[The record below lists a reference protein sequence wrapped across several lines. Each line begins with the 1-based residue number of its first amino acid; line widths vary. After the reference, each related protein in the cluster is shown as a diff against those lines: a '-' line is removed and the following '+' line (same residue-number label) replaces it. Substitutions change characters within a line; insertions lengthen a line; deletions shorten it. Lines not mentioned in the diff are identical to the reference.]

1 MERSLFYK
9 DVVPFAA
16 MVAAECATVGS
27 NTGFKAATARG
38 MSYYV
43 FTLYV
48 CVAAAVVLIPFALI
62 FHRSQ
67 QLPPNKISLFFKLV
81 ALSALGLSCQLLGNK
96 GLEFSSPTLSSAI
109 SNLIPAFTFILAV
122 FFRMEKID
130 LKRSSSIAKIVGS
143 AVSISGALVVV
154 LYKGPIVISNPYS
167 QGPKELGLLYHNHNQ
182 PLGSSHP
189 QPNWILGGLCFVFQ
203 YLSNSFWYI
212 LQTQIIKIYPDE
224 VTVVAVYYSIQAVLT
239 APVCLLAETDMD
251 AWKMT
256 NALSFVFILNSGMM
270 GQAFVAA
277 IHTWGLNLKGPVYV
291 SSFRPLSIAIAAAMG
306 AILLA
311 DDLHLGSIIGA
322 IIISVG
328 FYGILWGKAKEEELK
343 ELDGERLGSSS
354 KAPLLQCYRVED
366 L

>member
-38 MSYYV
+38 ISYYV

-48 CVAAAVVLIPFALI
+48 CMVAAAALVPFAVI
-62 FHRSQ
+62 FHKSPE
-67 QLPPNKISLFFKLV
+67 LPPNRISFFFKIV
-81 ALSALGLSCQLLGNK
+81 CLSALGLFCQLLGNK
-96 GLEFSSPTLSSAI
+96 GLEYSSPTLSSAI
-109 SNLIPAFTFILAV
+109 SNLIPAFTFIMAV

-130 LKRSSSIAKIVGS
+130 LKRSSSIVKIVGS
-143 AVSISGALVVV
+143 TVSIAGALVVV

-167 QGPKELGLLYHNHNQ
+167 HGPKELGLLYQNS

-189 QPNWILGGLCFVFQ
+189 QPNWIMGGLCFVFQ
-203 YLSNSFWYI
+203 YLCNSFWYI
-212 LQTQIIKIYPDE
+212 LQTQIIKVYPDE
-224 VTVVAVYYSIQAVLT
+224 VSVVAVYYVIQAVLT
-239 APVCLLAETDMD
+239 APICLIAETDMS
-251 AWKMT
+251 AWKLT
-256 NALSFVFILNSGMM
+256 NPLSFLLIFNSGLM
-270 GQAFVAA
+270 GQSFVAA

-306 AILLA
+306 ALLLG

-322 IIISVG
+322 IIISIG

-343 ELDGERLGSSS
+343 ELDGVCGLESSS
-354 KAPLLQCYRVED
+354 KAPLLQYYRVED
-366 L
+366 A